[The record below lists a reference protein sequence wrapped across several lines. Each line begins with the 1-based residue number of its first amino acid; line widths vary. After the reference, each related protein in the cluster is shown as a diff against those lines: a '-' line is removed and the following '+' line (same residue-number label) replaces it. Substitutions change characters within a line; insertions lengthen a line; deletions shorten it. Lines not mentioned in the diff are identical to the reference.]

1 MQASKGCEEWPRGLV
16 GAGYC
21 RSLSS
26 AVYGCFGLDL
36 GVIFPL
42 GLMCLLSTTWK
53 LHLGQKLWP
62 FQGGFHDGIA
72 FPALEWACVKN
83 RKRVPKAN

>member
-1 MQASKGCEEWPRGLV
+1 MGRKVVVTHNSKNYLPL
-16 GAGYC
+16 AGYM
-21 RSLSS
+21 
-26 AVYGCFGLDL
+26 VGYGLDV

-72 FPALEWACVKN
+72 FPVLEWACVKN